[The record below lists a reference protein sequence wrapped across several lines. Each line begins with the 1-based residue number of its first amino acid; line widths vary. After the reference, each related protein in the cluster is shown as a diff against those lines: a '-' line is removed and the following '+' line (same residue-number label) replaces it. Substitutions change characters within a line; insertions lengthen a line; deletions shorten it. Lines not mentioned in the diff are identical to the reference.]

1 MHARKFICFRFDV
14 DTPLCILRGMP
25 LLSKLG
31 KNAGVPFTFF
41 VNMGRSISIMESI
54 RALLWQVR
62 ADDGD
67 ATPVRKFSAFHKL
80 GMSWYARTL
89 LFNPAVGSGNHAIIA
104 EADAAGHEI
113 GLHGGRNHSCWQ
125 RGAHRWDAGQVAR
138 EVAWGISRLQRAGV
152 TKVRSFASPG
162 WNAPASLPGV
172 LKACNLSV
180 SADRHDN
187 RLEAVSFDGSVR
199 DVPTNFA
206 GEPGGVGYIE
216 HLRARGASND
226 YLLADFRLRLGACK
240 RFAVVY
246 DHPCFAGVREIS
258 MVTRMIATSRELGF
272 HPVTITQLAD
282 LSERDAP

>member
-14 DTPLCILRGMP
+14 DTPLCVLRGMP

-31 KNAGVPFTFF
+31 KDAGTPFTFF
-41 VNMGRSISIMESI
+41 VNMGRSISIRESI
-54 RALLWQVR
+54 RALLWRVR
-62 ADDGD
+62 ADAD
-67 ATPVRKFSAFHKL
+67 APPVRKFSAFHKL
-80 GMSWYARTL
+80 GVSWYVRIL

-104 EADAAGHEI
+104 DAAAAGHEI

-125 RGAHRWDAGQVAR
+125 RGAHRWDAGRVAR
-138 EVAWGISRLQRAGV
+138 EVAWGTAMLQRAGV
-152 TKVRSFASPG
+152 PKVWSFASPG
-162 WNAPASLPGV
+162 WNAPASLSGV

-199 DVPTNFA
+199 DVPTNIA

-216 HLRARGASND
+216 HMRALGASD
-226 YLLADFRLRLGACK
+226 DCLLADFRGRLGTCK

-246 DHPCFAGVREIS
+246 DHPCFAGVRES
-258 MVTRMIATSRELGF
+258 SLVKRMIATSRDMGF

-282 LSERDAP
+282 LSERDAS